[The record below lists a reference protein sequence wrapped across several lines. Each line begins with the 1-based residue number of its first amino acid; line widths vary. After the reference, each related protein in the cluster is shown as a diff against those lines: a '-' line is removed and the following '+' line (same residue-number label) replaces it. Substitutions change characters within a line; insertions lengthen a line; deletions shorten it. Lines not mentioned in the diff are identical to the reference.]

1 MGGVAIALS
10 HGSVLFEC
18 AKHELHSTTALK
30 KPNRRHPSRIS
41 LVFYQHRNLNR
52 PKHGWEEWE
61 EKTRLKKL
69 GVNTTN
75 SNSSNG
81 TTTSTTTSSPS
92 PTISTGT
99 SSAGAGGG
107 AMVKTSSDLSSN
119 ASNIVHLVPNVDKS
133 SSLQSSPFML
143 HTDTFPTITWTTL
156 FPMHPCIT
164 SGPYKDKKL
173 TDVR

>member
-30 KPNRRHPSRIS
+30 KPNRRHPTRVS

-69 GVNTTN
+69 GITAST
-75 SNSSNG
+75 SS
-81 TTTSTTTSSPS
+81 STLSTTSS
-92 PTISTGT
+92 TSTST
-99 SSAGAGGG
+99 SSSP
-107 AMVKTSSDLSSN
+107 SSAKDTDF
-119 ASNIVHLVPNVDKS
+119 VHLVPNVDKL
-133 SSLQSSPFML
+133 SSLQSSSQFML
-143 HTDTFPTITWTTL
+143 HTNTFPTITWTTL

-164 SGPYKDKKL
+164 SGPYKDNKL

>member
-69 GVNTTN
+69 GITAST
-75 SNSSNG
+75 SSL
-81 TTTSTTTSSPS
+81 STTSSTSTSTNSS
-92 PTISTGT
+92 PAS
-99 SSAGAGGG
+99 
-107 AMVKTSSDLSSN
+107 KSSDF
-119 ASNIVHLVPNVDKS
+119 VHLVPNVDKS
-133 SSLQSSPFML
+133 SSFESSQFML
-143 HTDTFPTITWTTL
+143 HTNTFPTITWTTL

>member
-30 KPNRRHPSRIS
+30 NPNRRHPSRIS

-69 GVNTTN
+69 GISGTAPSPSLST
-75 SNSSNG
+75 SSS
-81 TTTSTTTSSPS
+81 TSSSSSTTSTSTNTS
-92 PTISTGT
+92 PTLGSG
-99 SSAGAGGG
+99 SG
-107 AMVKTSSDLSSN
+107 K
-119 ASNIVHLVPNVDKS
+119 ASEFVHLVPNVVDTKPAPPS
-133 SSLQSSPFML
+133 TLQSSPSPSPFML
-143 HTDTFPTITWTTL
+143 HASTFPTITWTTL